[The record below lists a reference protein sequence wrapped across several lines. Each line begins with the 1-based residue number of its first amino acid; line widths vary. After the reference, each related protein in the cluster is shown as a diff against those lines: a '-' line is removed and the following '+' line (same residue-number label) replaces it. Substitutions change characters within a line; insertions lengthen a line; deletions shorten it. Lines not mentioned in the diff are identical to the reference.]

1 MFVAKSIAA
10 EHKDLIHDVA
20 YDFYGRRIATCSTD
34 QSVRVWDLGE
44 DGGWFCS
51 SCWKHHSGSVWRVT
65 WAHPEFGQV
74 LASCS
79 FDRTA
84 VIWEEIVGESKP
96 TQKGQSHWIK
106 RAALVDSRT
115 SVTDVK
121 FSPRHLGL
129 QLAMCS
135 GDGVVRFY
143 EASDVT
149 NLAIWSSQE
158 EIQTKLNCSCLSW
171 NPSRVHP
178 PMIAVGSDD
187 PSPTSGGKVQIYEYK
202 ENERK
207 KKWNKTETLMNI
219 TEAVHDLAFAPNMG
233 RSYHVIAVATKD
245 VRIMTLKPLR
255 RDANTMGPIG
265 LDIKQPA
272 QLDHNNQQVWRVSW
286 NVTGT
291 ILASSSDDGLV
302 RLWKANYLG
311 NWKCIQEMKGD
322 GTSVPPAM
330 PFASQEQGGGRQVPG
345 AQEPTFESRRTA
357 SFMPPPYPR
366 RQTEPS
372 PRTYDGYEILSTS
385 PLIGAGAS
393 RSRFGT
399 ST

>member
-84 VIWEEIVGESKP
+84 VIWEEIVSESKP

-330 PFASQEQGGGRQVPG
+330 PFASQEQQQQQVGG
-345 AQEPTFESRRTA
+345 RTA
-357 SFMPPPYPR
+357 SFMTPPYPR

-385 PLIGAGAS
+385 PLIGAAAS
-393 RSRFGT
+393 RSRSGT